1 MEFFLIIC
9 QNWDFLKSYI
19 ESLLFV
25 GRGGMNPRA
34 SYKPGMCY
42 TVGYVL
48 QPQYFYL
55 SVIHESFIVYINNKW
70 LGEYFKPL

>member
-42 TVGYVL
+42 TTGLRPTASV
-48 QPQYFYL
+48 FL
-55 SVIHESFIVYINNKW
+55 SVSY
-70 LGEYFKPL
+70 P